1 MYNGT
6 NEMRIS
12 RRGKMT
18 SDTAVTGENLCEFHG
33 ADAHPSRP
41 QRKAIPV
48 GQLLIGGRWVDGA
61 SGETMD
67 VTDPTTEALITHVQ
81 KANASDAQAAIDA
94 AYTAFEDGP
103 WGRMG
108 HEDRAKILFRM
119 ADLMDERSDD
129 FAIREAMD
137 MGMPYTDFRSI
148 IMPHCSGLFR
158 FFAGQ
163 AMAHMDGSYRTSYDP
178 NIRILTRREPLGV
191 VGAITPWNFPLAL
204 TCSKIAPGL
213 AAGNCMIHK
222 PASDTPLTALAL
234 AQVALD
240 AGVPEGVYNLITG
253 PGGVI
258 GDTLVR
264 SKKVDK
270 IAFTGSTSVGIG
282 LIRNGADTIKHQ
294 TMELGGKS
302 PNIIFADANMEAAL
316 QAAFWGIFWNKG
328 EVCVAGSR
336 VLVERAIYDEFVEKF
351 SAMAKAAVLGD
362 PLDPK
367 TQLGPIATKAEYDKI
382 LTYIQAGKDSTAR
395 LTAGGGAPK
404 IDGKGLFIEAT
415 VFADATND
423 LKISR
428 EEIFGPVVPI
438 IPFENEVDA
447 IRIANDTDYGLA
459 SGIQTSDLGKA
470 LRLADQI
477 KAGTV
482 WLNTWHKYHPNA
494 PFGGYKMSG
503 YGREQGAEAL
513 ESYTQYKTVWA
524 NLG

>member
-1 MYNGT
+1 MDGET
-6 NEMRIS
+6 
-12 RRGKMT
+12 T
-18 SDTAVTGENLCEFHG
+18 LTADTASLCEFHEV
-33 ADAHPSRP
+33 APCPSRP
-41 QRKAIPV
+41 QRKTIAR
-48 GQLLIGGRWVDGA
+48 GQLLINGQWADA
-61 SGETMD
+61 EAGETMD
-67 VTDPTTEALITHVQ
+67 VTDPTTEATITQVQ
-81 KANASDAQAAIDA
+81 KGAAVDTHKAIDA
-94 AYTAFEDGP
+94 AYSAFEDGP

-108 HEDRAKILFRM
+108 HEERAKVLIRI
-119 ADLMDERSDD
+119 ADLMDERAED
-129 FAIREAMD
+129 FAMREAMD
-137 MGMPYTDFRSI
+137 MGMPYTDFKSI

-163 AMAHMDGSYRTSYDP
+163 AMAHMDGAYRTSYEP

-191 VGAITPWNFPLAL
+191 VAAITPWNFPLAL
-204 TCSKIAPGL
+204 TCSKMAPGL
-213 AAGNCMIHK
+213 AAGNVMIHK

-234 AQVALD
+234 AQVMLD
-240 AGVPEGVYNLITG
+240 AGVPDGVYNLVTG
-253 PGGVI
+253 PGGRV
-258 GDTLVR
+258 GDALVQ
-264 SKKVDK
+264 SPKVDK
-270 IAFTGSTSVGIG
+270 IAFTGSTAVGMG
-282 LIRNGADTIKHQ
+282 LIRNGAGTIKHQ

-336 VLVERAIYDEFVEKF
+336 ILVERAIYDEFVEKF
-351 SAMAKAAVLGD
+351 TAMAKAAVLGD

-367 TQLGPIATKAEYDKI
+367 TQLGPIATRAEYDKI
-382 LTYIQAGKDSTAR
+382 LGYIEDGRNSSAR
-395 LTAGGGAPK
+395 LTAGGGTPK
-404 IDGKGLFIEAT
+404 IGGKGLFIEAT

-438 IPFENEVDA
+438 IPFETEEDA
-447 IRIANDTDYGLA
+447 IRIANDTPYGLA
-459 SGIQTSDLGKA
+459 SGIQTSDLGRA
-470 LRLADQI
+470 LRLADRI

-513 ESYTQYKTVWA
+513 ENYTQYKTVWA
-524 NLG
+524 NLGG